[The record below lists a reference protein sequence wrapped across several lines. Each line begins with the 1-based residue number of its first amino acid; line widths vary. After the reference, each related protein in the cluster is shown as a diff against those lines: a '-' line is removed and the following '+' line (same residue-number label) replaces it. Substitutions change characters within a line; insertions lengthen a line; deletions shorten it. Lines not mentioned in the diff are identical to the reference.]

1 MFAQRIRELRKS
13 KGMTQR
19 QLADLL
25 YIDCSTVTKW
35 ETGKANPDF
44 DKQQKLATIFNVSI
58 DYLIG
63 REDVFEKPKNT
74 SINIPVLGYVAAGIP
89 IEAIEEVLD
98 YEELDAKQFNPYES
112 YFGLKIKGDSMMPRI
127 QDGDTVIVRCQPDVE
142 SGEIAV
148 VCVNGSDATC
158 KQIKKHDNGI
168 SLIPLNPSYEI
179 KFYTKEE
186 IEALPITIIGKVVEL
201 RGKF

>member
-1 MFAQRIRELRKS
+1 MFRIKLKELREQHNLS
-13 KGMTQR
+13 QYD
-19 QLADLL
+19 LADKLGIKQSTIAMWENGTNNPRHTTLL
-25 YIDCSTVTKW
+25 KIS
-35 ETGKANPDF
+35 EF
-44 DKQQKLATIFNVSI
+44 FNVPIDFLTGNSASKQKNASI
-58 DYLIG
+58 S
-63 REDVFEKPKNT
+63 V
-74 SINIPVLGYVAAGIP
+74 PVLGYVAAGIP
-89 IEAIEEVLD
+89 IEAIEEILD
-98 YEELDAKQFNPYES
+98 YEELDVKQFNPYES

-168 SLIPLNPSYEI
+168 SLIPLNPSHEI

-186 IEALPITIIGKVVEL
+186 IETLPITIMGKVVEL